1 MGNMVLRTTP
11 SKALGRSMPRRPVAA
26 KRELASFQEM
36 LQGLKSRTLEIP
48 PGITLQ
54 QLKREVGVLVA
65 STKELQDDDVLLHT
79 KIESLLQKRLREKRL
94 DALIA
99 LQAAWRRNHK
109 APDEGEVGD
118 DAAASDVSEAKEA
131 QPAWAAVAAE
141 AVERATA
148 EMEKKG
154 AKVRA
159 KMKDMQSFDLQLDGE
174 GKVQVHI
181 AKVDVSSMSDVV
193 NRVMAAVRGGGDM
206 AGSIDSEW
214 RSLGQKQRESEA
226 QDSSEGVEATSEAV
240 ATAVGTTDAAE
251 DEAAADDIEGSGDG
265 ADEIARTMARMFSEV
280 ANAEVANLG
289 DMEVA
294 DIVHATTPEAVQ
306 EMFGPLLQK
315 MLAGAGQAPKSSLD
329 TDAAQGASAEKVEE
343 QEPITLEL

>member
-1 MGNMVLRTTP
+1 
-11 SKALGRSMPRRPVAA
+11 
-26 KRELASFQEM
+26 
-36 LQGLKSRTLEIP
+36 
-48 PGITLQ
+48 
-54 QLKREVGVLVA
+54 VA

-99 LQAAWRRNHK
+99 LQAAWRRKHK

-118 DAAASDVSEAKEA
+118 DVVAPDVTEAKEA
-131 QPAWAAVAAE
+131 EPAWAAVAAE
-141 AVERATA
+141 AIERASA

-159 KMKDMQSFDLQLDGE
+159 TQSFDLQLDGQ

-193 NRVMAAVRGGGDM
+193 NRVMAAVRGGGNM
-206 AGSIDSEW
+206 ASSIDS
-214 RSLGQKQRESEA
+214 GGRESEA
-226 QDSSEGVEATSEAV
+226 QDSDEGAEAASEAV

-251 DEAAADDIEGSGDG
+251 DEAAAHDREGSGGG

-280 ANAEVANLG
+280 ANVEVANLG
-289 DMEVA
+289 DVEVA

-315 MLAGAGQAPKSSLD
+315 MLAGTNQASKNSLD
-329 TDAAQGASAEKVEE
+329 TDAVQDASAEKAEE
-343 QEPITLEL
+343 QELSLEL

>member
-1 MGNMVLRTTP
+1 
-11 SKALGRSMPRRPVAA
+11 MPRRPVAA

-36 LQGLKSRTLEIP
+36 LQGLKSRTLPLP

-54 QLKREVGVLVA
+54 QLKRDVGVLVA

-99 LQAAWRRNHK
+99 LQAAWRRKHK

-118 DAAASDVSEAKEA
+118 DVVAPDVTEAKEA
-131 QPAWAAVAAE
+131 EPAWAAVAAE
-141 AVERATA
+141 AMERASA
-148 EMEKKG
+148 ELEKKG
-154 AKVRA
+154 AKVRGT
-159 KMKDMQSFDLQLDGE
+159 QSFDLQLDGQ

-193 NRVMAAVRGGGDM
+193 NRVMAAVRGGGNM
-206 AGSIDSEW
+206 ASSIDSEW
-214 RSLGQKQRESEA
+214 QRLSDGRESEA
-226 QDSSEGVEATSEAV
+226 QDSDEGAEAAIEAV

-251 DEAAADDIEGSGDG
+251 DEAAAHDREGSGGG

-280 ANAEVANLG
+280 ANVEVANLG
-289 DMEVA
+289 DVEVA

-306 EMFGPLLQK
+306 EMFGPLLEK
-315 MLAGAGQAPKSSLD
+315 MLAGTNQASKNSLD
-329 TDAAQGASAEKVEE
+329 TDAVQDASAEKAEE
-343 QEPITLEL
+343 QELSLEL